1 MITTQDQKW
10 IDTLILELRLR
21 DVSGVAIGDTV
32 ASVREYIA
40 DSGEAAQEAFGTPA
54 AYAASLDLSASV
66 VDTSLKGTIA
76 RSALG
81 VVAFLVFTQAISPW
95 AAGESLG
102 LGAAQLALLAVPVI
116 LVLGLPLF
124 LGALPRRP
132 WLLVVLFAVAVGAG
146 ILAAISSPRDPAAAW
161 LSLDPKVV
169 MIAAAAVMVVMSVM
183 GTMDAMNV
191 ENDTIRKPFETPGT
205 ARRNRISSRIAGILA
220 AWILPVSAAIFL
232 GLGVTVFA
240 F

>member
-1 MITTQDQKW
+1 MITTQDKKW

-21 DVSGVAIGDTV
+21 DVSGSGIGDTV
-32 ASVREYIA
+32 ASVREYLA

-102 LGAAQLALLAVPVI
+102 LGGAQLAWLAVPAI

-124 LGALPRRP
+124 LGALLRRI
-132 WLLVVLFAVAVGAG
+132 WLLLVLFAAAVGSG
-146 ILAAISSPRDPAAAW
+146 ILAAISAPRDPAAAW
-161 LSLDPKVV
+161 LTLDPKVV
-169 MIAAAAVMVVMSVM
+169 MIAAAAVMVAASIL

-191 ENDTIRKPFETPGT
+191 ENDTIREPLETPDS

-220 AWILPVSAAIFL
+220 AWIFPVFAAIFL